1 MSVEPKVAATSALW
15 PCLRLRS
22 VLGTGRQ
29 VPHVQSCNYRKN
41 PRLLVEFGVGLDRQ
55 GDMSRSVLMY
65 ITDHKPPFSSTV
77 TEAKRGC
84 FCVIAKFCHVYNPVH
99 LLCLC
104 LPFATGVSL
113 LTMR

>member
-41 PRLLVEFGVGLDRQ
+41 PRVYVDFWGELDR
-55 GDMSRSVLMY
+55 
-65 ITDHKPPFSSTV
+65 
-77 TEAKRGC
+77 
-84 FCVIAKFCHVYNPVH
+84 
-99 LLCLC
+99 LLCRVMRETPTC
-104 LPFATGVSL
+104 TGSRNRAEPSSQESKVVA
-113 LTMR
+113 RII